1 MRCFAPH
8 GFFKGRTVMTL
19 LRIDDLKKEIKDHYR
34 SLFRKEQEGGDLAEN
49 NHRVFAVTVAFAA
62 VLPLAVAFPLTAPLL
77 TFKAGAITTAV
88 LGSVSFASKKLTEKI
103 IASRA
108 EKKMEREF
116 SSGDLIDRYIHDVLE
131 ADARTSRAAL
141 IAVKRL
147 ADQFHESAAKL
158 ASSAGESLS
167 LTSPRPAAEPRAA
180 A

>member
-1 MRCFAPH
+1 
-8 GFFKGRTVMTL
+8 MTL
-19 LRIDDLKKEIKDHYR
+19 FRIDDLKKEIKDHYR
-34 SLFRKEQEGGDLAEN
+34 SLFRKEQEEGDLAEN
-49 NHRVFAVTVAFAA
+49 NHRVFAVTMA
-62 VLPLAVAFPLTAPLL
+62 LAVIMPIAAAFPVAAPMLTL
-77 TFKAGAITTAV
+77 KAAAITTAA
-88 LGSVSFASKKLTEKI
+88 LGAVSYGSKKITEKI
-103 IASRA
+103 IAMRV

-158 ASSAGESLS
+158 ASSAGASLS
-167 LTSPRPAAEPRAA
+167 LTPSRPAAEPRAA